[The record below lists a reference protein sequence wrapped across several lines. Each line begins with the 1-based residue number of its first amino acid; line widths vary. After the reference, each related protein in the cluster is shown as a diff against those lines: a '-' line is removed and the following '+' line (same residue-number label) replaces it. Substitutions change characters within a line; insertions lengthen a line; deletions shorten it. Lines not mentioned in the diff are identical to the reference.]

1 MDAANRVAVTNPG
14 KMTRELTSFPISE
27 DHLENFCDLL
37 RECNLP
43 YSDIKLAGNWFV
55 GYTNEQGE
63 LMATGGL
70 EFYGEYALLRSIA
83 VRKQERGQK
92 MGQRVVDDLV
102 NKARDH
108 QVQTLFLLTETARD
122 FFLSKGFREISRD
135 QIPEAIR
142 QSTQFASV
150 CPSSAACL
158 IMKLK

>member
-1 MDAANRVAVTNPG
+1 
-14 KMTRELTSFPISE
+14 MTRELTSFPISE
-27 DHLENFCDLL
+27 DQLENFCDLL

-43 YSDIKLAGNWFV
+43 YSDVKLAGNWFV

-83 VRKQERGQK
+83 VRKKERGK
-92 MGQRVVDDLV
+92 NMGQRVVYDLV
-102 NKARDH
+102 AKARDH
-108 QVQTLFLLTETARD
+108 QVQSLFLLTETAYD
-122 FFLSKGFREISRD
+122 FFLNNGFLEISRD

>member
-1 MDAANRVAVTNPG
+1 
-14 KMTRELTSFPISE
+14 MTRELTSFPISE
-27 DHLENFCDLL
+27 DQLENFCDLL

-43 YSDIKLAGNWFV
+43 YSDVKLAGNWFV

-83 VRKQERGQK
+83 VRKKERGK
-92 MGQRVVDDLV
+92 NMGQRVVYDLV
-102 NKARDH
+102 AKARDH
-108 QVQTLFLLTETARD
+108 QVQSLFLLTETAYD
-122 FFLSKGFREISRD
+122 FFLNNGFREISRD